1 MFDRSRSCWWQIPW
15 RAALWRGDWS
25 KRRAVGFGE
34 RKMGIVVDCP
44 CRQRKIIVLTVMM
57 FFLGNYTHGSHG
69 LFRENMIVVNSGF
82 YIYIILLI

>member
-44 CRQRKIIVLTVMM
+44 YRQRKIMV
-57 FFLGNYTHGSHG
+57 FDRDDAFLGVTIHMDHMDC
-69 LFRENMIVVNSGF
+69 LEKA
-82 YIYIILLI
+82 